1 MKTLFRPRTTGLDR
15 KLQTLR
21 EEREQCMA
29 RIRNLRG
36 DMDALVQR
44 ALDADDLDQKILSLD
59 YAAMKGSLNVESER
73 FQDLSRLITRIQ
85 DVQAMEARGRRM
97 DFLASVRDGIDEA
110 ALRREEDEIQIRRE
124 RMEEEDARNA
134 LDGAPSALSETAFVP
149 DADFACRLT
158 QARRQRQA
166 QERARAAAEPE
177 AQGYA

>member
-1 MKTLFRPRTTGLDR
+1 
-15 KLQTLR
+15 
-21 EEREQCMA
+21 
-29 RIRNLRG
+29 
-36 DMDALVQR
+36 
-44 ALDADDLDQKILSLD
+44 
-59 YAAMKGSLNVESER
+59 
-73 FQDLSRLITRIQ
+73 
-85 DVQAMEARGRRM
+85 MEARGRRM

-124 RMEEEDARNA
+124 MMEEEDARNA